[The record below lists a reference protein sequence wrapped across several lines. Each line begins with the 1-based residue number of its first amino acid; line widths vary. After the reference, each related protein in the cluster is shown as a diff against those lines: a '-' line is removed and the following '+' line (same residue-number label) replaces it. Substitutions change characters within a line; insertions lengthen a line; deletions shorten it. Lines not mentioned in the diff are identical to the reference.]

1 MSRVEVDCIRQ
12 KCSSWRVVMLHVH
25 LVVPAHEDGFDKI
38 NKECTFCSKS
48 SPCGPQGRTNG
59 KNEDE
64 S

>member
-1 MSRVEVDCIRQ
+1 MSSAEVDCIRQ

-25 LVVPAHEDGFDKI
+25 LAVPANEDGINKI

-48 SPCGPQGRTNG
+48 SPCDPQGRTHG
-59 KNEDE
+59 KNEEE